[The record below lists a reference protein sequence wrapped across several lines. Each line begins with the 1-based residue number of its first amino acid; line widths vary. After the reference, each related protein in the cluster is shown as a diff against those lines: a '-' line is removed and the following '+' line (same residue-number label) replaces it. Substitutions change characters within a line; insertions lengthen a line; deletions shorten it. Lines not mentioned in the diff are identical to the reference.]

1 VPEGARARAVGA
13 DDRNVRDDVR
23 SGRRRRTRRQPFW
36 AAPPS
41 SMMTR
46 SAGRSAMRR
55 IHGSTPASISAAVGF
70 CSRVNHGQAFH
81 GTMSTG
87 LIPAYSSRFLTF
99 AAAGSG
105 FSMHTARCRTG
116 SRPGTG
122 QHGQK
127 PRLDATVH
135 RRDAGDVP
143 AAQPA
148 QRRHQ
153 IGDRRD
159 PRNAQVADLL
169 LPERI
174 IRREA
179 YDLGSFPERSRGR
192 PCFLTHH
199 VRASP
204 EQRPSAGGA

>member
-1 VPEGARARAVGA
+1 MPEGARARAVAA

-46 SAGRSAMRR
+46 SAGRSAMSR

-81 GTMSTG
+81 ATMSTG

-105 FSMHTARCRTG
+105 FSMHRKPAAARCRTG
-116 SRPGTG
+116 SRPGS
-122 QHGQK
+122 
-127 PRLDATVH
+127 TV
-135 RRDAGDVP
+135 
-143 AAQPA
+143 
-148 QRRHQ
+148 
-153 IGDRRD
+153 
-159 PRNAQVADLL
+159 
-169 LPERI
+169 
-174 IRREA
+174 
-179 YDLGSFPERSRGR
+179 RSRAWMPPYIGATQGTSPRPSPRKEDTRSVIGAIRGMRRSRTCCCQNGSSGGR
-192 PCFLTHH
+192 PMILAPFPNGHADAH
-199 VRASP
+199 VS
-204 EQRPSAGGA
+204 